1 MKKRHKILASLSGMA
16 VASGAFVILES
27 MRELSSLTVRNVKI
41 SYNKDS
47 ETKPVRIAYFA
58 DYHEAVGG
66 KMNSKIA
73 NAIANSNPDII
84 LIGGDMLNGYEKL
97 EVLPSVDLIDRL
109 YKIAPVYMAPGN
121 HERRAEEKVYE
132 GNELLYDRFMEG
144 IEDKVHYLKN
154 SSEYISVNGK
164 WIRLYGLD
172 LPLDYYRRME
182 KRELDASEM
191 NQFLGKPESEVFS
204 LLLAHNPEYFEAYA
218 EWGADLT
225 LSGHFHGGII
235 NIPLI
240 GGAISP
246 RLKVLPKYTK
256 GMYESEKTPGK
267 MMYLTSG
274 IGQHSIKIKVNN
286 IPEIV
291 IIDLEI

>member
-1 MKKRHKILASLSGMA
+1 MFFHYGGVMA
-16 VASGAFVILES
+16 KFKFNLV
-27 MRELSSLTVRNVKI
+27 
-41 SYNKDS
+41 
-47 ETKPVRIAYFA
+47 FA
-58 DYHEAVGG
+58 E
-66 KMNSKIA
+66 
-73 NAIANSNPDII
+73 
-84 LIGGDMLNGYEKL
+84 
-97 EVLPSVDLIDRL
+97 
-109 YKIAPVYMAPGN
+109 
-121 HERRAEEKVYE
+121 
-132 GNELLYDRFMEG
+132 F
-144 IEDKVHYLKN
+144 
-154 SSEYISVNGK
+154 
-164 WIRLYGLD
+164 
-172 LPLDYYRRME
+172 
-182 KRELDASEM
+182 
-191 NQFLGKPESEVFS
+191 
-204 LLLAHNPEYFEAYA
+204 LAHNPEYFEAYA

-256 GMYESEKTPGK
+256 GMYESEKTSGK